1 MNMSDCAID
10 ERLICALDTADI
22 NEVKKI
28 IEELD
33 GVVSFYKIGITLHLA
48 SGLEIVQL
56 LLNAGKK
63 VFLDLKYYDV
73 PETVELAVRQAAK
86 LGVNFLTVH
95 GNSAI
100 IKAAV
105 RGKEGSD
112 LQILVVTVLTS
123 LDQEDLGEMGY
134 TVPLADLVL
143 SRAKNG
149 LAYGADGV
157 ISSAHEAQIIKQET
171 KGKLLVISPGIRDHD
186 APSDD
191 QKRTM
196 AADAA
201 IAAGADFLV
210 VGRPITAPQDN
221 KSRREAALSIISKM
235 EEGFAARKAH
245 DLTS

>member
-1 MNMSDCAID
+1 MSDYAVSD
-10 ERLICALDTADI
+10 RLICALDTADVD
-22 NEVKKI
+22 EAKKI
-28 IEELD
+28 IAELD

-48 SGLEIVQL
+48 SGLEIVKL
-56 LLNAGKK
+56 LLDSNKR

-73 PETVELAVRQAAK
+73 PETVEQAVRQAAR
-86 LGVNFLTVH
+86 LGVTFLTVH

-100 IKAAV
+100 IEAAV
-105 RGKEGSD
+105 KGKAGSD
-112 LQILVVTVLTS
+112 LRILLVTVLTS
-123 LDQEDLGEMGY
+123 LDQADLEEMGY
-134 TVPLADLVL
+134 MVPLKDLVL

-157 ISSAHEAQIIKQET
+157 ISSAHEVNVIKKET
-171 KGKLLVISPGIRDHD
+171 EGKLLVVSPGIRDHD

-210 VGRPITAPQDN
+210 VGRPITAPKDG
-221 KSRREAALSIISKM
+221 KTRREAAQSIINKM
-235 EEGFAARKAH
+235 EEGFRS
-245 DLTS
+245 LNQ